1 MDKASFYRYLTSL
14 PNVDAKDDWWCCT
27 RCVLCGDSK
36 KSMLKKRLYINVDPT
51 KPDDPVWF
59 KCFNCNA
66 CSVLTQ
72 QMLADIVGE
81 AKADMEAS
89 MSLRKINYHA
99 MKDRDGSRTV
109 NRFQNDKVIPV
120 EFPPLRNV
128 DYQLNKYRYLC
139 KERLGVMIKPEDFGF
154 LKIVWS
160 LKDFLEL
167 NHIELNRKCQIP
179 PALLERDYI
188 GFVSV
193 KNEYILFRDVT
204 GQNKFRWYKY
214 NIFGMQGN
222 LSSYYAVKNGIDRVS
237 MGDIHI
243 IAAEGTMDTLGILYH
258 FYHGDRGNNIF
269 LSVAN
274 GAFREPIM
282 NYIMKGLVGSNIY
295 VDMYLDNDTKYN
307 FKELKKDLSLFVKP
321 HHIKAFHN
329 TKQKDFGYPMEDIE
343 IEEILI

>member
-1 MDKASFYRYLTSL
+1 MDKASFYRFLTSL

-36 KSMLKKRLYINVDPT
+36 KSMLKKRLYINCDPT

-72 QMLADIVGE
+72 AMLDDIVGE
-81 AKADMEAS
+81 ARSDSDAS
-89 MSLRKINYHA
+89 QSLRKINYHA
-99 MKDRDGSRTV
+99 IHNRDGSTTV
-109 NRFQNDKVIPV
+109 NRFKNDKVIPV
-120 EFPPLRNV
+120 EFPPIRNV

-139 KERLGVMIKPEDFGF
+139 KKRLGVAISPDDFEF

-160 LKDFLEL
+160 LKDFLEV
-167 NHIELNRKCQIP
+167 NHIELNRSCKIP
-179 PALLERDYI
+179 PNILERDYI

-193 KNEYILFRDVT
+193 KNEYILFRDIT
-204 GQNKFRWYKY
+204 DSSKIRWYKY

-222 LSSYYAVKNGIDRVS
+222 LSSYYAVKNGIDRLS
-237 MGDIHI
+237 MGEIRI

-258 FYHGDRGNNIF
+258 FYNGVRGNNIF

-282 NYIMKGLVGSNIY
+282 NYVMKGLVGSNIY
-295 VDMYLDNDTKYN
+295 VDMYLDNDTKYD
-307 FKELKKDLSLFVKP
+307 FSRLKKELSLYVKSSN
-321 HHIKAFHN
+321 IRAFHN
-329 TKQKDFGYPMEDIE
+329 IKQKDFGYPKDQIE